1 MLPSLQNP
9 HFHTPIEIHAF
20 HWMLYI
26 NQFFL
31 ICSLF
36 SRVHPC
42 SFYSHFNCSVLSLT
56 LWLYAH
62 LIIKAFV
69 HRQHGCNSS
78 RLPSL
83 FVSCKSGPFSS
94 CKHIAW
100 SSKLDEK
107 CIIGPGHDRKEVSGP
122 LWPMKQTPVTVWG
135 PLNESSL
142 RVQAVGQVKV
152 IAVKQAKPAG
162 SAGASFH
169 PGLTPSHDL
178 LVLSLLAVLLLPFC
192 LTLRDIPT
200 LLFLWCSFKL
210 RLCIWSHLPRLM
222 HKRIASVV

>member
-1 MLPSLQNP
+1 MLPSLQIP

-20 HWMLYI
+20 HWMLYMK
-26 NQFFL
+26 QFFL
-31 ICSLF
+31 ICLYFVLKGSSLF
-36 SRVHPC
+36 FLLTP
-42 SFYSHFNCSVLSLT
+42 SFVTHT
-56 LWLYAH
+56 
-62 LIIKAFV
+62 LIIMAFV

-83 FVSCKSGPFSS
+83 FVSCKSGSFSS
-94 CKHIAW
+94 YKHIAW
-100 SSKLDEK
+100 SSKPDEK

-122 LWPMKQTPVTVWG
+122 LWPMKRTPVTVWG

-142 RVQAVGQVKV
+142 RVWAVSQVKV

-178 LVLSLLAVLLLPFC
+178 LVLLLLSVLLVPFC

-200 LLFLWCSFKL
+200 LLYLWCSF
-210 RLCIWSHLPRLM
+210 RLWPCIWSHLPRLM
-222 HKRIASVV
+222 HKRIAIV